1 MTLIIE
7 IEDVKRQSL
16 ENIAARQDKNLDEFV
31 VEILDD
37 YLSRENSEM
46 KEVSGLMSLSK
57 TSFDEWN
64 NEEDAVYDKL

>member
-16 ENIAARQDKNLDEFV
+16 ENIAALHNKKINEFV

-37 YLSRENSEM
+37 YLHRKNTESE
-46 KEVSGLMSLSK
+46 ETNNLMSLSEI
-57 TSFDEWN
+57 SFNEWD